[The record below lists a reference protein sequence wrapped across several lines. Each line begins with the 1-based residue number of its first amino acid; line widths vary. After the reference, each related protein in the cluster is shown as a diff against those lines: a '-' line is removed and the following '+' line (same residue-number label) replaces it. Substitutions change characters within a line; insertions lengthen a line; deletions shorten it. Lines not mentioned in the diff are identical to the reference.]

1 MPSATPSTNTSTP
14 ARTVVA
20 FSRRPCARPGTRAAS
35 VSRFASGA
43 CDCDQSGF
51 DCAGSNHDNAF
62 GPESATP
69 PEPDDELA
77 VASQP
82 VATWVVVE
90 TRNHATG
97 ATGTAAVLLGV
108 AHERGL
114 SWQAFLYAVSLGRT
128 TTARIESPALALY
141 PGATN
146 VVVSASLDGGPFRP
160 GAWRVSAD
168 GKSLELADDAAFAF
182 LTGLYGKREL
192 QLAVVRPLSVPFV
205 LTFVV
210 AGAEPGLALVAER
223 GGWGAAPAISEARH

>member
-1 MPSATPSTNTSTP
+1 MQYPRHIASAAVSTALALLAWTTPVN
-14 ARTVVA
+14 
-20 FSRRPCARPGTRAAS
+20 AA
-35 VSRFASGA
+35 
-43 CDCDQSGF
+43 
-51 DCAGSNHDNAF
+51 
-62 GPESATP
+62 P

-77 VASQP
+77 VVTLP

-90 TRNHATG
+90 TRDYATG
-97 ATGTAAVLLGV
+97 RTGSAAVLLGL
-108 AHERGL
+108 ARERGL
-114 SWQAFLYAVSLGRT
+114 SRQATLYAVSFDRT
-128 TTARIESPALALY
+128 TTARIETLALALY

-146 VVVSASLDGGPFRP
+146 VVVSASLDGGPFCP
-160 GAWRVSAD
+160 SAWRVSAD
-168 GKSLELADDAAFAF
+168 GKALELADDAAVAF

>member
-1 MPSATPSTNTSTP
+1 MPNFRNATMQYHRHIASLAVSAALVLLAWTAPVN
-14 ARTVVA
+14 
-20 FSRRPCARPGTRAAS
+20 AA
-35 VSRFASGA
+35 
-43 CDCDQSGF
+43 
-51 DCAGSNHDNAF
+51 
-62 GPESATP
+62 P

-77 VASQP
+77 AATLP

-97 ATGTAAVLLGV
+97 ATGSAAVLLGV

-114 SWQAFLYAVSLGRT
+114 SWQATLYAVSFDRT
-128 TTARIESPALALY
+128 TTARIDSPALALQ

-168 GKSLELADDAAFAF
+168 GQGLELTNDAAVAF

-210 AGAEPGLALVAER
+210 SGAEPGLALMAER